1 MSNGYSKIVSA
12 LIVTTALA
20 IMPIKAYSAEGV
32 AEGEVSLEQLEAALS
47 DIDVTTVSKRSEK
60 ASQTAAALYVIRQED
75 IAKSGA
81 ENIPDLL
88 RMVPGLQV
96 AQSGSQNWAVSSR
109 GFDGQFANKL
119 LVMIDGRT
127 VYNPVFSGVTWDTQN
142 VMLEDIERIEVIR
155 GPGAT
160 LWGANAVNG
169 VINIITKKAQ
179 DTQGGLVTASTGTQ
193 EKLGTAWRYGGKS
206 QEENLYYR
214 VYGKYF
220 DADQQSFLNGG
231 NAHDGWHNGQGGFR
245 LDWDKTTQDT
255 INLQG
260 DIYQGTENAERYL
273 PVTSRVSPTLL
284 NVVNDTDDVSGMN
297 IMGKWKHEIDK
308 TSDTTIQAYYDDV
321 NRKSQFVGFE
331 EDTQT
336 FDFDFQ
342 HDILLNQY
350 NNITWGLGYR
360 LIDSGFNNS
369 FYVNFN
375 PESQTDQ
382 LFSGFLQDKIFLYQD
397 KLSLTLGS
405 KLEHNDFT
413 GFEYEPSAKLA
424 YTPNNKQTFWGSVSR
439 AVHTANQANQ
449 DLGLVLEASPSPILH
464 IPTVI
469 SGELGN
475 TNTTSED
482 LVAYEIGYRQL
493 FHDEFSF
500 DITGFFNDY
509 NKLSSNM
516 LGSPTL
522 KSDPVMGNYI
532 YYPLISGNANGGET
546 HGVELATTWLATSR
560 VKLNANYTIFYS
572 HLNIIGPTLVTQ
584 QDTAPRQ
591 QFSARAYVDLPH
603 NVQFDTMIYRVDQ
616 LSALSVPAYT
626 RLDSRLGWKPETL
639 HGIEF
644 SLTGQNLLKSEHQ
657 EYSQFLYQNYEEIG
671 RSVIAKAT
679 YRF

>member
-1 MSNGYSKIVSA
+1 MSNSYSKIVSA
-12 LIVTTALA
+12 LIVTTAIT
-20 IMPIKAYSAEGV
+20 IMPITAFSDNRV
-32 AEGEVSLEQLEAALS
+32 AEAEVSLEQLEAVLS

-179 DTQGGLVTASTGTQ
+179 DTQGGIITASTGNQ
-193 EKLGTAWRYGGKS
+193 EKLGTSWRYGGKS

-245 LDWDKTTQDT
+245 FDWDKTKQDSIT
-255 INLQG
+255 LQG
-260 DIYQGTENAERYL
+260 DIYQGTENAQRYL
-273 PVTSRVSPTLL
+273 PVTSTVSPSLL
-284 NVVNDTDDVSGMN
+284 NIVNDTDNVSGMN
-297 IMGKWKHEIDK
+297 ILGKWKHEIDK

-331 EDTQT
+331 EDTKT

-342 HDILLNQY
+342 HDILLNKY
-350 NNITWGLGYR
+350 NNVTWGLGYR
-360 LIDSGFNNS
+360 IIDSGFKNS
-369 FYVNFN
+369 FYINFN
-375 PESQTDQ
+375 PESQIDQ
-382 LFSGFLQDKIFLYQD
+382 LFSGFLQDKIFIIPD
-397 KLSLTLGS
+397 TLSLTLGS

-413 GFEYEPSAKLA
+413 GFEYQPSARLA
-424 YTPNNKQTFWGSVSR
+424 YTPNSRQTFWGSVSR

-449 DLGLVLEASPSPILH
+449 DLNLVLQSSPHTPTIIYTEA
-464 IPTVI
+464 
-469 SGELGN
+469 GN
-475 TNTTSED
+475 NSASSED
-482 LVAYEIGYRQL
+482 LVAYEVGYRQL

-500 DITGFFNDY
+500 DITGFYNEY
-509 NKLSSNM
+509 NKLSSTI
-516 LGSPTL
+516 LGSPSL
-522 KSDPVMGNYI
+522 KNDPIMGNYI
-532 YYPLISGNANGGET
+532 YYPLVSGNANGGET
-546 HGVELATTWLATSR
+546 HGVEVATTWQANDWL
-560 VKLNANYTIFYS
+560 KLNANYTVFYS
-572 HLNIIGPTLVTQ
+572 HLDIIGSSLVTKQ
-584 QDTAPRQ
+584 GTAPRQ
-591 QFSARAYVDLPH
+591 QFSGRAYIDLPH
-603 NVQFDTMIYRVDQ
+603 RVQFDTMVYRVEQ

-626 RLDSRLGWKPETL
+626 RLDAKLGWKPETL
-639 HGIEF
+639 HGVEF
-644 SLTGQNLLKSEHQ
+644 SITGQNLLKSEHQ
-657 EYSQFLYQNYEEIG
+657 EFSPFLYQTYEEIG

-679 YRF
+679 YKF